1 MKYKSRAITLNYL
14 KHGESS
20 IIAKIFT
27 EEKGL
32 QSFIVK
38 GVRAKN
44 AKKKLG
50 LFQPLQLLNIN
61 ASHFPKKN
69 LQYINEIGLEHNQI
83 DDKIDMKKK
92 FIFIFI
98 AEVVSKVLLETE
110 KDKSLFKFIWE
121 LKKTIN
127 NLKKISPNFPLIF
140 LISLSEYLG
149 FSPSKDEVNGEY
161 FNMELGGFANNK
173 QELNYYIEKENS
185 LHLRGLLENKDID
198 IPYKNRNKIL
208 LQLIEYYK
216 LQHHELKNMTSH
228 LIIESLRTWNISQ

>member
-1 MKYKSRAITLNYL
+1 MKYKSRAITLKYL

-38 GVRAKN
+38 GVRTKKT
-44 AKKKLG
+44 KKKLG

-92 FIFIFI
+92 FISIFI

-110 KDKSLFKFIWE
+110 TDKALFKFIWD

-173 QELNYYIEKENS
+173 QQLNYYIEKDNS
-185 LHLRGLLENKDID
+185 LHLRELLENKDID
-198 IPYKNRNKIL
+198 IPYINRNQIL
-208 LQLIEYYK
+208 LQLIQYYK

-228 LIIESLRTWNISQ
+228 LIIESLRT

>member
-1 MKYKSRAITLNYL
+1 MKYKSRAITLKYL

-38 GVRAKN
+38 GVRAKKT
-44 AKKKLG
+44 KKKLG

-92 FIFIFI
+92 FISIFI

-110 KDKSLFKFIWE
+110 TDKALFKFIWD

-149 FSPSKDEVNGEY
+149 FSPSKDEINGEY
-161 FNMELGGFANNK
+161 FNMELGVFANNK
-173 QELNYYIEKENS
+173 QQLNYYIEKDNS
-185 LHLRGLLENKDID
+185 LHLRELLENKDID
-198 IPYKNRNKIL
+198 IPYINRNQIL
-208 LQLIEYYK
+208 LQLIQYYK

-228 LIIESLRTWNISQ
+228 LIIESLRT